1 MPSIFPVL
9 LVGAGPGD
17 PDLLTVKAAR
27 AIVSADVII
36 FDRLV
41 SDSILELV
49 PTSVERIFAG
59 KTARNHHMPQD
70 KINALLV
77 EQANL
82 GKNVVRLKGG
92 DPFVFGR
99 GGEEALH
106 LAKHAIP
113 FEIIPGITSSAGCA
127 SYAGI
132 PLTHRGLSH
141 GVRFVTGH
149 TQDGLEL
156 DLNWKSLA
164 DPDTT
169 LVIYMGLTHI
179 KRIAI
184 ELIYAGLPGD
194 HPTAALNMGTRP
206 EQKIVK
212 APLSGIADKI
222 NEAQLSGAT
231 LIIIGRVVE
240 LSEELAWFKP

>member
-1 MPSIFPVL
+1 M

-27 AIVSADVII
+27 AITQADVIVY
-36 FDRLV
+36 DRLV
-41 SDSILELV
+41 SDAIMDMIPARIV
-49 PTSVERIFAG
+49 RIFAG

-70 KINALLV
+70 EINALLI
-77 EQANL
+77 ELAGQ
-82 GKNVVRLKGG
+82 GKKVVRLKGG

-106 LAKHAIP
+106 LARHAIA
-113 FEIIPGITSSAGCA
+113 FEIVPGITSSAGCA

-149 TQDGLEL
+149 TQEGFDL
-156 DLNWKSLA
+156 DLNWQSLA

-169 LVIYMGLTHI
+169 LVIYMGLTNI
-179 KRIAI
+179 RRIAK
-184 ELIYAGLPGD
+184 ELIAAGMPATQ
-194 HPTAALNMGTRP
+194 PAAALNRGTRP
-206 EQKIVK
+206 DQKILK
-212 APLSGIADKI
+212 ANLSTLPDKI
-222 NEAQLSGAT
+222 AEANLSGAT